1 MWCCL
6 LLSAAIVA
14 AGGSRGGCGQT
25 WQSPAAVV
33 EIWDRQTLA
42 SFSVSQ
48 LAAFQALSCGRCPL
62 LSRLCQRR
70 SGTEWRKLA
79 LQYVREEAALAQR
92 QARNMLRHVWSNY
105 ERHAFGR
112 DQLKPVTGRGV
123 DSWGGVA
130 QTLVDSLDTLW
141 MMGFHEE
148 FHRAAEWAEANLN
161 FDKDLNVNYFETSI
175 RHLGGLLS
183 AYVFSQRPGLL
194 LKAID
199 LAQRLAQVFPQLV
212 SSGPPAAAPSFGGGA
227 ASRVGWAQW
236 LSKAGQFL
244 QQVFTESTEESGSGE
259 YPEYSGGDDE
269 QGQDLSQQLQLP
281 NRPPTRRPRNP
292 REARE
297 VALPLSDVNLRTGKA
312 TDLAG
317 FLSLSETFVPVEWK
331 FLALLTSNC
340 DLVRHQDEVLEVLN
354 QSADLASK
362 GLAAILLQ
370 KNGDVHSLADN
381 RISLGSRG
389 DSFYEYLLKDSLFLG
404 SHGNPMA
411 RAMWAAFLAKLP
423 GLLVDAPPRSLLEAR
438 PRSSAAGRLGAP
450 DAAGLPWWL
459 SINRAQKSQSNSTTN
474 NLKTKES
481 KRNIILT
488 PFSVQPIDAAMSQ
501 RLILSTS
508 STADSSSAPATWH
521 RSAPALN
528 TAGAGSG
535 NPGEWSSITR
545 SSLSLLAAAVL
556 ATGSR
561 NLRGKERQRARALRL
576 RRYAQGEE
584 QGDAGLAL
592 RAPSNLYELLG
603 VDDKADSDE
612 IKKAY
617 YDKMKI
623 CHPDIAGDD
632 GEEICILLND
642 AYDLLSDPEEKE
654 AYDIQLHRANGTQKP
669 VLLLDP
675 SPQDLSP
682 TWDWTSKTG
691 NKKSKPVYNG
701 RPLSRSL
708 HHKVAPEDQGEKWE
722 EQKFVFVDEWT
733 CIACR
738 NCCDVAP
745 RTFCIDADAGRARVF
760 AQWGNSEEL
769 LDYAVQACPVDCIY
783 WVSRDELQVLEY
795 VTRDRPLDSEVV
807 GNAGG
812 GSFQKKRSLRL

>member
-1 MWCCL
+1 MWRCL
-6 LLSAAIVA
+6 LLSAAVVA
-14 AGGSRGGCGQT
+14 AGGSQGGCGQT
-25 WQSPAAVV
+25 WQSPAELV
-33 EIWDRQTLA
+33 EIWDKQTLA

-62 LSRLCQRR
+62 LSRVCQRR
-70 SGTEWRKLA
+70 SGSEWRKLA

-105 ERHAFGR
+105 ERHAFGK

-199 LAQRLAQVFPQLV
+199 LAQRLEKAFPQLA
-212 SSGPPAAAPSFGGGA
+212 SPGPGPGAAPRRAGGT
-227 ASRVGWAQW
+227 ASAGWAQW
-236 LSKAGQFL
+236 LSKAAQFL

-259 YPEYSGGDDE
+259 YPEFSGGDDE
-269 QGQDLSQQLQLP
+269 HGQDLSQQLQLP
-281 NRPPTRRPRNP
+281 QRPPRRARDP
-292 REARE
+292 REPRA
-297 VALPLSDVNLRTGKA
+297 VGLPLSDVNLRTGKA
-312 TDLAG
+312 QDLAG

-370 KNGDVHSLADN
+370 KNGDVHSFNVN

-411 RAMWAAFLAKLP
+411 HAMWAAFRAKLP
-423 GLLVDAPPRSLLEAR
+423 GLLVEVGPRSWLDAR
-438 PRSSAAGRLGAP
+438 PRTTAAGRLG
-450 DAAGLPWWL
+450 
-459 SINRAQKSQSNSTTN
+459 
-474 NLKTKES
+474 
-481 KRNIILT
+481 
-488 PFSVQPIDAAMSQ
+488 
-501 RLILSTS
+501 
-508 STADSSSAPATWH
+508 ADSSSAPATWH
-521 RSAPALN
+521 RSAPALD
-528 TAGAGSG
+528 TAGVGSG

-545 SSLSLLAAAVL
+545 SSLGLLAAAVL

-561 NLRGKERQRARALRL
+561 SLRGKERRRASTSCRL
-576 RRYAQGEE
+576 RRYAQGDE
-584 QGDAGLAL
+584 QGEAGLAL

-603 VDDKADSDE
+603 VDDNADSDE

-691 NKKSKPVYNG
+691 NKRSKPVYNG

-708 HHKVAPEDQGEKWE
+708 HHKVAPEDQGVKWE

-795 VTRDRPLDSEVV
+795 VTRDRMFET
-807 GNAGG
+807 GNSLPCSMAARQGTGG
-812 GSFQKKRSLRL
+812 GLSDPFSMASDFQAKLEEEAERRRRGGAPQGTSASVTEMQQRIQELFGKLSDRLRTAGWG